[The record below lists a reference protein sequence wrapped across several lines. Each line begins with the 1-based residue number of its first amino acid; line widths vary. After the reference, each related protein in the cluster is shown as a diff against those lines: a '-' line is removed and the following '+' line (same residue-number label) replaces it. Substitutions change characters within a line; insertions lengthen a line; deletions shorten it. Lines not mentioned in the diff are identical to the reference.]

1 MLKFNIWY
9 FILSLVIFVAEVLI
23 ARYLH
28 GGFIRAYGGDFFV
41 VILIYCTV
49 KAFFVLP
56 IYKTA
61 FWVLIFAYV
70 IEISQYFHLVS
81 LLGLQNSR
89 LAKIIL
95 GTTFSFIDL
104 LTYTIGILFVLVCEY
119 ILRKPK
125 PVNL

>member
-1 MLKFNIWY
+1 M
-9 FILSLVIFVAEVLI
+9 VIFVTEVLI

-28 GGFIRAYGGDFFV
+28 GGFIREYGGDFLV

-56 IYKTA
+56 VYKTA
-61 FWVLIFAYV
+61 FWVLIFAYAV
-70 IEISQYFHLVS
+70 EISQYFHLVS

-104 LTYTIGILFVLVCEY
+104 LTYTIGILFVLGCEN
-119 ILRKPK
+119 IFNKPK
-125 PVNL
+125 SVN